1 MYKTKALWSLGIS
14 ILFVLGACASVKVRS
29 VEELK
34 SARDIYEEALKLVAG
49 AEYSKAI
56 EYFEYVVKNFPGAAD
71 EKYVSLSTYEIGFSH
86 YRNGD
91 DELAIEYFDKVLAHS
106 KTRRARVLASLVKT
120 KIQRGD
126 GYKNTS
132 YN

>member
-1 MYKTKALWSLGIS
+1 MYKARKHWSLGLIV
-14 ILFVLGACASVKVRS
+14 LFLLGACSSVKVKS
-29 VEELK
+29 VEELNN
-34 SARDIYEEALKLVAG
+34 ARAIYEEALKLVAG

-56 EYFEYVVKNFPGAAD
+56 EYFQFVVKNFPGAAD
-71 EKYVSLSTYEIGFSH
+71 EKYVSMSTYEIGFSH

-91 DELAIEYFDKVLAHS
+91 DEKAIEYFDKVLAHS